1 MKKILSAVLV
11 CVLLACCVFALASC
25 GKTLSGKYVD
35 ALGVTAYEFSGNKV
49 TMYLGQKV
57 VAEGTYKIGTNDED
71 KEVITFT
78 FTDGE
83 DAEDESGTVEFV
95 SGKEGDTE
103 YIKLGSGFTAVKYT
117 KSK

>member
-11 CVLLACCVFALASC
+11 CVLLAACVFALASC

-57 VAEGTYKIGTNDED
+57 VAEGTYKIEAKDD
-71 KEVITFT
+71 KETITFT
-78 FTDGE
+78 FTSGD
-83 DAEDESGTVEFV
+83 DAEKESGTVDFV
-95 SGKEGDTE
+95 SGTEGDKE
-103 YIKLGSGFTAVKYT
+103 YIKLGSGFASAKYT